1 MQCAKSLIL
10 SGKSCGTHRRAPFD
24 RKPGRGRGGECDWP
38 PKRIHLTLSAT
49 ERSGAALGFDDLADG
64 R

>member
-24 RKPGRGRGGECDWP
+24 RKPGRGVVAD
-38 PKRIHLTLSAT
+38 AT
-49 ERSGAALGFDDLADG
+49 GHPNESI
-64 R
+64 